1 MKRLLLIVVS
11 IHSLMLSAQD
21 AKGILHVKFDDQ
33 TRVELVSGRLFI
45 ESQPLKSGTTDQFG
59 YWEPFYSIDPELLN
73 GYYEK
78 AKQKLKKNLSDPNT
92 LFEFHLYKGVDLETA
107 RKELERLPHIRY
119 VSIPPKLSTPAAP
132 DFQSLQLYLFDGD
145 HGIHAAEFSAAYN
158 KHGAGVKV
166 CDIEYQFNEEHTDLP
181 PITIIG
187 PPPGDAG
194 FGNYH
199 ATAVLGEIASL
210 NDGIGTTGIAYESQM
225 YFAGIYAD
233 STLRL
238 EEALISTVL
247 ELGEGDIVLIELQI
261 PDFTNPNET
270 IYVPVE
276 WYEPYYDAIQ
286 LISGNGIIVAE
297 AAGNGNQ
304 DLDAPF
310 FSQGNNGHHPF
321 LQENW
326 SEAIMVGAGSVG
338 TADVPLSRMWFSNYG
353 SRLDVQGNGEEVVT
367 ISYGDLYADEGED
380 QYYTKVFNGT
390 SSALPIVVG
399 AVSLLQSLYKS
410 HTGEPFDVDY
420 IRNLLVNTGKP
431 QTDGILY
438 PVSQKIGPLPNVF
451 AAANKMMKEL
461 NLGIGAYDKNAF
473 SIYPNPGNGW
483 FSIVV
488 PGNDVEHVR
497 LTDLSGKEVHINL
510 IKTTMGFESG
520 NKNLVTGM
528 YYLSLIY
535 KDGTVATKPVQ
546 IMNGY

>member
-1 MKRLLLIVVS
+1 MKRLLFILIS
-11 IHSLMLSAQD
+11 TSSFFLEAQD
-21 AKGILHVKFDDQ
+21 IHRVFHVKFDNEI
-33 TRVELVSGRLFI
+33 RVELVSGQLFV
-45 ESQPLKSGTTDQFG
+45 ENQSLKPGTLDQFG
-59 YWEPFYSIDPELLN
+59 YWEPFYSIAPEQLN
-73 GYYEK
+73 VYYQK
-78 AKQKLKKNLSDPNT
+78 AKQKLKKNLSNPNT
-92 LFEFHLYKGVDLETA
+92 LFEFHLHKGIDLETA
-107 RKELERLPHIRY
+107 RKELENLPHIRY

-132 DFQSLQLYLFDGD
+132 DFESLQLHLFEGD
-145 HGIHAAEFSAAYN
+145 HGIHAAEFTATYN
-158 KHGAGVKV
+158 MRGAGVKV

-210 NDGIGTTGIAYESQM
+210 NDGIGTTGIACESQM
-225 YFAGIYAD
+225 YFAGIYTD
-233 STLRL
+233 STVRL
-238 EEALISTVL
+238 EEALISTL
-247 ELGEGDIVLIELQI
+247 SELGEGDIVLIELQI

-297 AAGNGNQ
+297 ASGNGNQ

-310 FSQGNNGHHPF
+310 FSMGNNGHYPF

-338 TADVPLSRMWFSNYG
+338 TVDIPLSRMWFSNYG

-367 ISYGDLYADEGED
+367 TSYGDLYSDEGEN

-420 IRNLLVNTGKP
+420 IRNLLVSTGKP
-431 QTDGILY
+431 QIDGILY

-451 AAANKMMKEL
+451 AAANEMMEQL
-461 NLGIGAYDKNAF
+461 NLGVSTYDKNAF
-473 SIYPNPGNGW
+473 SIYPNPTNGS
-483 FSIVV
+483 FSILV
-488 PGNDVEHVR
+488 PGNDVEQLR
-497 LTDLSGKEVHINL
+497 LTDLSGKEVQFSVT
-510 IKTTMGFESG
+510 KTIMGFESE
-520 NKNLVTGM
+520 NKDLLAGM
-528 YYLSLIY
+528 YYLSIIY
-535 KDGTVATKPVQ
+535 KDGTISTKPVRV
-546 IMNGY
+546 INE